1 MEVGYG
7 MLNDNRTEY
16 HHYANDLTLAD
27 GARVYG
33 TPVRAGFRMAYPA
46 WRVIGTVP
54 SVCDSCLLLLDF
66 VDAVDTVFNLYVE
79 DVTKDAQTDFTMN
92 GRINR
97 YQDNT
102 TFDDV
107 TVTKTGE
114 GTVLQNGVSELKY
127 ETLIKRGAWVF
138 GKSGV
143 SEGKQEFH
151 LEGGTTLGLAAG
163 VSNGLGKVLVKAP
176 AKLSFSEDTLLTL
189 DELVLDENARLDIEG
204 TFGKRSLHV
213 AASLSESMLSRI
225 SCPEGRVMQD
235 DEGYIRPRIK
245 PLVITVR

>member
-1 MEVGYG
+1 
-7 MLNDNRTEY
+7 
-16 HHYANDLTLAD
+16 
-27 GARVYG
+27 
-33 TPVRAGFRMAYPA
+33 
-46 WRVIGTVP
+46 
-54 SVCDSCLLLLDF
+54 
-66 VDAVDTVFNLYVE
+66 
-79 DVTKDAQTDFTMN
+79 
-92 GRINR
+92 
-97 YQDNT
+97 
-102 TFDDV
+102 
-107 TVTKTGE
+107 
-114 GTVLQNGVSELKY
+114 
-127 ETLIKRGAWVF
+127 VF

-176 AKLSFSEDTLLTL
+176 ARLSFSEDTLLTL